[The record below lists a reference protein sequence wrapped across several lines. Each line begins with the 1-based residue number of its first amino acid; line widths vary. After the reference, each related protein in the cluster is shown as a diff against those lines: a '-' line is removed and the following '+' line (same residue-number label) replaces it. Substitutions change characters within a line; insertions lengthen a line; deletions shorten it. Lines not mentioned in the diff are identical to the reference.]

1 MPQER
6 EETTMAAMSDR
17 DRELLRKARKYRN
30 LKAKISELEEE
41 AKELKGD
48 IIYLLGEDDSY
59 VGTNIKI
66 QQYVRTTWT
75 FDRDK
80 LKVMLG
86 VSDLHPYQNKSMGT
100 VLVVK

>member
-1 MPQER
+1 
-6 EETTMAAMSDR
+6 MAAMSDR

-48 IIYLLGEDDSY
+48 ILYFLGEDDSY

-86 VSDLHPYQNKSMGT
+86 VSDLRPYQNKSMGT